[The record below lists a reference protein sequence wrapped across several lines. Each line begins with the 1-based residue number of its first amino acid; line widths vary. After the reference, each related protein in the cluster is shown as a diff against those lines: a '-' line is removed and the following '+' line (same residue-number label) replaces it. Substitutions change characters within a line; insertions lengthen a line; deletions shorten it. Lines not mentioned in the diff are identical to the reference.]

1 MDRSKLRR
9 TRPTIASSR
18 RRDDVLLQSSSSS
31 SKRTIAW
38 FLLCLSCGGMTRNTC
53 FGFVV
58 LDRPTLAQLAP
69 AIKARGSNVHSPVSL
84 VALGMVGDF
93 FSGVTGRAPESLEP
107 PTILLEGTNLE
118 NVPLERVYK
127 ASRDGWSA
135 STFHDMCDG
144 RGSAVVVALGTN
156 GKRFGGYNPVGW
168 RSTDDYSSSNAAFLF
183 ALTSSD
189 GTKSSI
195 IKCPVL
201 SGGNAAIY
209 DYATGGPTFGAA
221 DLVIGPPRAA
231 VMGGFTGPDTEDTT
245 TNAGSLK
252 EGRSSV
258 GGAYDFQKGWPVAG
272 RFTLVEVEVYC
283 NANMTPESQS
293 SQQSF
298 SFWPF

>member
-1 MDRSKLRR
+1 MDRSNLRR
-9 TRPTIASSR
+9 TRPMIASSR
-18 RRDDVLLQSSSSS
+18 RHDDVLLQSSL
-31 SKRTIAW
+31 SKRAIVW

-69 AIKARGSNVHSPVSL
+69 IIKARGSDHSPLSL
-84 VALGMVGDF
+84 GVLGMVSPSLGDL

-107 PTILLEGTNLE
+107 PAILLEGTNLE

-144 RGSAVVVALGTN
+144 RGSAVVVALGAN

-245 TNAGSLK
+245 INAGSLK

-258 GGAYDFQKGWPVAG
+258 GGAYEFQKGWPVAG
-272 RFTLVEVEVYC
+272 RFTMVEVEVYC

-293 SQQSF
+293 SQSF